1 MNPHIFREYD
11 IRGTY
16 PDELNEKTVGL
27 LGNALGAYY
36 REKGAK
42 RISLGQDCRLSSPDL
57 AAWLSRALVASGME
71 IVDIGTVPTPVLY
84 FSIHHL
90 RVDGGIQITGSHN
103 PPAFNGFKICLGEMS
118 VYGEEIQK
126 IRKIAESGDF
136 IAGNGKVGKTDV
148 RAAYIDYVT
157 GNIQL
162 GSVKRKVVVDGGNG
176 TGGPVGTEIYRRLGF
191 ETVPLF
197 CEPDGSFPNHHPD
210 PTIPQNL
217 ELMVAKVRETKADLG
232 IAYDGDADRIGVVD
246 SQGDI
251 VWGDQLMIIFSRDL
265 LTRHPGA
272 KIIGEVKC
280 SQTLYDDV
288 AAHGGKAIMWKA
300 GHSPVKSKMKAE
312 GALLAGE
319 MTGHLFFGE
328 RYFGYD
334 DAIYAGARL
343 LEILS
348 KTDKRVEDLLAGV
361 PRMATTPE
369 IRVDCPDDQKFAV
382 VAAITEDF
390 RKTHDVI
397 DIDGARV
404 RLDGGWGLVRAS
416 NTQPALVLRFEATD
430 QECLEEIR
438 TIFME
443 KVERW
448 L

>member
-280 SQTLYDDV
+280 SQTLYC
-288 AAHGGKAIMWKA
+288 H
-300 GHSPVKSKMKAE
+300 PV
-312 GALLAGE
+312 GLG
-319 MTGHLFFGE
+319 
-328 RYFGYD
+328 
-334 DAIYAGARL
+334 
-343 LEILS
+343 
-348 KTDKRVEDLLAGV
+348 
-361 PRMATTPE
+361 TPL
-369 IRVDCPDDQKFAV
+369 
-382 VAAITEDF
+382 TNW
-390 RKTHDVI
+390 T
-397 DIDGARV
+397 
-404 RLDGGWGLVRAS
+404 
-416 NTQPALVLRFEATD
+416 
-430 QECLEEIR
+430 
-438 TIFME
+438 
-443 KVERW
+443 
-448 L
+448 